1 MFFFYLDKII
11 RDLGKFSILT
21 ALVTMTGFLTSCSVS
36 DNAFNDENVDE
47 IVLYIMIAIVA
58 VVVIAGYMVKVRMII
73 NNSIRLQK
81 LPVYKGGMH

>member
-1 MFFFYLDKII
+1 MRVSCLFLFFFCLDEII

-21 ALVTMTGFLTSCSVS
+21 ALVTMTGFLISCSAS

-58 VVVIAGYMVKVRMII
+58 VVVIAGYIGEG
-73 NNSIRLQK
+73 SDD
-81 LPVYKGGMH
+81 Y

>member
-1 MFFFYLDKII
+1 M
-11 RDLGKFSILT
+11 GKFSTLT

-58 VVVIAGYMVKVRMII
+58 VVVIAGYIGEG
-73 NNSIRLQK
+73 SDD
-81 LPVYKGGMH
+81 Y

>member
-11 RDLGKFSILT
+11 WDLGKFSILT

-58 VVVIAGYMVKVRMII
+58 VVVIAGYIGEG
-73 NNSIRLQK
+73 SDD
-81 LPVYKGGMH
+81 Y

>member
-21 ALVTMTGFLTSCSVS
+21 ALDTMTGFLTSCSVS

-58 VVVIAGYMVKVRMII
+58 VVVIAGYIGEG
-73 NNSIRLQK
+73 SDD
-81 LPVYKGGMH
+81 Y

>member
-1 MFFFYLDKII
+1 
-11 RDLGKFSILT
+11 LGKFSILT

-58 VVVIAGYMVKVRMII
+58 VVVIAGYIGEG
-73 NNSIRLQK
+73 SDD
-81 LPVYKGGMH
+81 Y

>member
-1 MFFFYLDKII
+1 M
-11 RDLGKFSILT
+11 GKVSILT

-58 VVVIAGYMVKVRMII
+58 VVVIAGYIGEG
-73 NNSIRLQK
+73 SDD
-81 LPVYKGGMH
+81 Y

>member
-1 MFFFYLDKII
+1 M
-11 RDLGKFSILT
+11 GKFSILT

-58 VVVIAGYMVKVRMII
+58 VVVIAGYIGEG
-73 NNSIRLQK
+73 SDD
-81 LPVYKGGMH
+81 Y